1 MNAASLAARAPA
13 GTPADLVAVKVTQ
26 AKDEHAWDQFVT
38 QHPESTCEHLW
49 AWRTVITSVFGHKC
63 IYLTAER
70 SGAIVG
76 VLPLVLFDSRLFG
89 RSVVSLPFLNY
100 GGVLASEPE
109 AVALLANE
117 AERVGRD
124 FGAAYVEL
132 RHRAP
137 LIPSLPRREHKL
149 ALTRPLPASSD
160 ELWAKVDRK
169 VRNQVRKAQKD
180 GLTVVSGGA
189 ELVDQFY
196 KVFARNM
203 RDLGTPVY
211 PKSLFAEALRA
222 LGDAARVHLVHM
234 GPHATAG
241 GVTVRH
247 RDTVLVPWASSLREF
262 RTHCPNM
269 LLYWN
274 MLDESV
280 RAGATV
286 FDFGRSSPDSGPH
299 HFKLQWGAQEAPMA
313 WEYILINRS
322 TAPDHGPTS
331 PHFAK
336 LVSLWQKMPL
346 AIANAVGPAIV
357 RHIP

>member
-196 KVFARNM
+196 KDVQLMGGNRN
-203 RDLGTPVY
+203 
-211 PKSLFAEALRA
+211 
-222 LGDAARVHLVHM
+222 
-234 GPHATAG
+234 
-241 GVTVRH
+241 
-247 RDTVLVPWASSLREF
+247 DTSSLIR
-262 RTHCPNM
+262 R
-269 LLYWN
+269 L
-274 MLDESV
+274 
-280 RAGATV
+280 
-286 FDFGRSSPDSGPH
+286 RSSRRARHPGCAWPTRGRGRWPSSGSRHPPPCRRARAAAGRDSDTP
-299 HFKLQWGAQEAPMA
+299 
-313 WEYILINRS
+313 RR
-322 TAPDHGPTS
+322 TS
-331 PHFAK
+331 GRK
-336 LVSLWQKMPL
+336 
-346 AIANAVGPAIV
+346 
-357 RHIP
+357 